1 WIRESEKAFAL
12 ARVSDDKKTEY
23 ASYYLKNE
31 ANFWWESVR
40 AMEPEG
46 IITWDRFKELFKE
59 KYLPAYVTDQM
70 EMRFLELKQGNM
82 SVADYEAKFTELSRF
97 VPSYVDTE
105 RKKAR
110 RFQQGLKSWI
120 RSKLAILE
128 LDTYAAVIQKA
139 MIAEAEGDLYQKEK
153 EGRKRKPDSFR
164 SQGQGSF
171 QGNQNKKPGF
181 QVSRNSNF
189 KKLEIGNS
197 GNASNTGTPGVVIR
211 PQLTNQ

>member
-1 WIRESEKAFAL
+1 
-12 ARVSDDKKTEY
+12 
-23 ASYYLKNE
+23 
-31 ANFWWESVR
+31 
-40 AMEPEG
+40 
-46 IITWDRFKELFKE
+46 
-59 KYLPAYVTDQM
+59 
-70 EMRFLELKQGNM
+70 M

-97 VPSYVDTE
+97 IPSYVDTE

-139 MIAEAEGDLYQKEK
+139 MIAEAEGDLYRKEK

-181 QVSRNSNF
+181 KVTRNPTS
-189 KKLEIGNS
+189 KKPEIGNS
-197 GNASNTGTPGVVIR
+197 GNAGNTGTPGVVTR
-211 PQLTNQ
+211 PQLTNQQRQQ